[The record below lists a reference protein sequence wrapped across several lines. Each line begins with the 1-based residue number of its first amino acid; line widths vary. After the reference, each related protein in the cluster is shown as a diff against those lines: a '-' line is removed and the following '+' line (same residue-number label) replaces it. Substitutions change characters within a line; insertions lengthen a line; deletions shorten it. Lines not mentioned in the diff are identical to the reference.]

1 MQESTCLFHHLLS
14 LAFLFLSNPSLT
26 LCVLLQPVTPPSSY
40 NAKPPNPTTTHGTQ
54 RGADC
59 VSEAG
64 RPNVRTSRS
73 VLTNTPGNRLH
84 SLFAISSPQNL
95 QPFHPFRI
103 FKPSRWRELFTIS
116 LVRPFM
122 LFWPSYMVVFL
133 YYDRSPT
140 LQHTVSLTNITM
152 IFTDICHES
161 TGIGTSF
168 PVSSI
173 PS

>member
-133 YYDRSPT
+133 
-140 LQHTVSLTNITM
+140 
-152 IFTDICHES
+152 
-161 TGIGTSF
+161 TGRNWE
-168 PVSSI
+168 I
-173 PS
+173 PSFRIRDAPHYRRNVIGVEPLMNISKYPSILRLPY